1 MLFKSENQF
10 YRIKKYQVRIL
21 YTPFLHAFTFLLI
34 VYQWLMSQNLKEM
47 SLWGIL
53 CLGRVAIPYL
63 FSHHQFLYCLG
74 SAFNGCFNGVLRCFV
89 PQMIDL
95 CFDDKNVEFYKL
107 IAQIA
112 LELGSLFFSL
122 QYISLVHIFFFLL
135 LYKFAHFFSIL

>member
-1 MLFKSENQF
+1 MF
-10 YRIKKYQVRIL
+10 
-21 YTPFLHAFTFLLI
+21 
-34 VYQWLMSQNLKEM
+34 
-47 SLWGIL
+47 
-53 CLGRVAIPYL
+53 
-63 FSHHQFLYCLG
+63 FSHYQFLYCLG

-112 LELGSLFFSL
+112 LESGYIALSVTLFLSL
-122 QYISLVHIFFFLL
+122 QYISLVHVFFFLL